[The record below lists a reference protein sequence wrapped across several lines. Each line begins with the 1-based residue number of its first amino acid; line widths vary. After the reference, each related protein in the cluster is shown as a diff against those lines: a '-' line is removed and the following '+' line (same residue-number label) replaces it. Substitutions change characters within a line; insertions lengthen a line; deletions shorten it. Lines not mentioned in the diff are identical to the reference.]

1 MSYLFLHVLLLWHL
15 ELHNIPAFKH
25 LHVFLMHPDLQVHFK
40 NPCPVPI
47 DCSLAACRTLI
58 SVSKSTEPRSKMLDV
73 HRGNWFLENDSFK
86 RPYLVASLY
95 CCVSVLI
102 SVTTHIRFLGSPLPL
117 LTLGTGNVTLLPT
130 VTGWR
135 TWLPLATILSACLSR
150 FSWLRWLSL

>member
-1 MSYLFLHVLLLWHL
+1 MRL
-15 ELHNIPAFKH
+15 
-25 LHVFLMHPDLQVHFK
+25 DLQVHFK

-47 DCSLAACRTLI
+47 DYFLAACRTLI

-102 SVTTHIRFLGSPLPL
+102 SITMHIRFLGSPLPL
-117 LTLGTGNVTLLPT
+117 STLGTGNVTLFPT
-130 VTGWR
+130 VTG
-135 TWLPLATILSACLSR
+135 
-150 FSWLRWLSL
+150 